1 MHLARPVSEIMTAS
15 PVHVA
20 PTDPVSAVWAVF
32 LEGHHHVPVLDDGR
46 LVGLVTPVDVAF
58 ALQGAEAMS
67 TTRVGDVMTSELV
80 TLRPDHSL
88 RDAARRFATGGFHAL
103 PVVDG
108 ATLVGLVTTTDL
120 MRLLAREP

>member
-1 MHLARPVSEIMTAS
+1 MHLAKPVSEIMTES

-20 PTDPVSAVWAVF
+20 PSDPVSAVWAVF
-32 LEGHHHVPVLDDGR
+32 LEGHHHVPVLDEGR

-58 ALQGAEAMS
+58 ALRGTDSMNTSHVRE
-67 TTRVGDVMTSELV
+67 VMTTDLV
-80 TLRPDHSL
+80 TLRPDHTL

-108 ATLVGLVTTTDL
+108 TTLVGLVTTTDL